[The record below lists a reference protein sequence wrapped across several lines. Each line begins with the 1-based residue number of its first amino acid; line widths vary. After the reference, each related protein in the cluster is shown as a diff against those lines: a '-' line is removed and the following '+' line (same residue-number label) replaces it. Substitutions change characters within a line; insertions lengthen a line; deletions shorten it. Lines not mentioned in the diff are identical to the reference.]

1 MRKLPEVLAIKCTL
15 KSTEIFSRKRVI
27 NEFAICSFNVLK
39 RITR

>member
-1 MRKLPEVLAIKCTL
+1 MRKLPEVLATRCML
-15 KSTEIFSRKRVI
+15 KSAEIFNRKRVI